1 MSELDLLSK
10 WFSKRPQWLQIAAKR
25 LLEKDEITTKDI
37 SELALLC
44 LQEAEGTFA
53 STNYSFPKNAFSQNT
68 TGSLRL
74 CSIGNIEG
82 VNALAPK
89 VPLKF
94 GKGISVIYGLNASGK
109 SGYVRLLKQICGAR
123 NPGDLHRNVYV
134 TTPHMQQ
141 NATIT
146 FKKNGAPNS
155 YEWAGQGVCDDLNS
169 VDIFDTSLDQVFI
182 NSEDKVSYE
191 PPILSFFSSLIDI
204 CGKVAEALDAEINQN
219 PSKKPNMPNNLK
231 LTTEGVWFEN
241 INFKTTQ
248 QDVEK
253 YCSFES
259 KDETEVQNLQQRL
272 AEPAPVKKANE
283 LRKQKSYAD
292 YLIQDAQKHL
302 KQLSDENIQRIIA
315 AKKKSILMRKAAEAA
330 AQNVFND
337 GHLKGIGIDVWKEL
351 WEAARKYSVTVAYK
365 DTKFPNVSEESRC
378 VLCHQPLS
386 EEAKARLLSFEDFV
400 KGEMEKTAVDAA
412 KEYESIMQ
420 TVEDIPTSDSLQ
432 ATIDAA
438 GIQQD
443 QITTQITEF
452 FSQLQ
457 VRKDQLPKLESED
470 SIPTAPHATEW
481 IGNMAALSKDLRESA
496 EKYEADA
503 KTNNR
508 DQVKESLDILL
519 AKQWLADQR
528 EAILDEIKRLKLLNQ
543 IQDAKKTTNT
553 KSLSQKKG
561 ELAQELITNAFVKRF
576 NKELKVLRADHI
588 KVELIKSKVTKGH
601 VLHKLQLRSAP
612 QNSLGDVLSEGEKRI
627 ISIAAFLADVT
638 GEKNKT
644 PFIFDD
650 PISSL
655 DQTYE
660 ESVVK
665 RLIDLS
671 QDRQVIIF
679 THRLSLLGTVKFF
692 TEKKDIKPD
701 VVSIRSADWGTGEPS
716 AMPLAQ
722 SDIKSALNILI
733 NQHYQ
738 KTKKASDNG
747 EFDKAEI
754 YLKSMCSDFRTLV
767 ERSIENDLLCGVVQR
782 FQRPVHTLKLKDLKK
797 LKIIDLEFLDSLMT
811 KYSGFEHSQPAES
824 PIELPR
830 LDEIHNDM
838 TELKNWR
845 DQYLKRS
852 ATTTG
857 M

>member
-1 MSELDLLSK
+1 MLNLTVLL
-10 WFSKRPQWLQIAAKR
+10 
-25 LLEKDEITTKDI
+25 ITT
-37 SELALLC
+37 
-44 LQEAEGTFA
+44 TR
-53 STNYSFPKNAFSQNT
+53 
-68 TGSLRL
+68 LR
-74 CSIGNIEG
+74 
-82 VNALAPK
+82 
-89 VPLKF
+89 F
-94 GKGISVIYGLNASGK
+94 
-109 SGYVRLLKQICGAR
+109 R
-123 NPGDLHRNVYV
+123 
-134 TTPHMQQ
+134 T
-141 NATIT
+141 
-146 FKKNGAPNS
+146 
-155 YEWAGQGVCDDLNS
+155 CD
-169 VDIFDTSLDQVFI
+169 
-182 NSEDKVSYE
+182 
-191 PPILSFFSSLIDI
+191 
-204 CGKVAEALDAEINQN
+204 
-219 PSKKPNMPNNLK
+219 
-231 LTTEGVWFEN
+231 
-241 INFKTTQ
+241 
-248 QDVEK
+248 
-253 YCSFES
+253 
-259 KDETEVQNLQQRL
+259 
-272 AEPAPVKKANE
+272 
-283 LRKQKSYAD
+283 
-292 YLIQDAQKHL
+292 
-302 KQLSDENIQRIIA
+302 
-315 AKKKSILMRKAAEAA
+315 EAA
-330 AQNVFND
+330 AQNIFND
-337 GHLKGIGIDVWKEL
+337 SHFEGIGIDIWKEL
-351 WEAARKYSVTVAYK
+351 WEAARKYSVTTAYK
-365 DTKFPNVSEESRC
+365 NLDYPNVSEESRC
-378 VLCHQPLS
+378 VLCHQLLS
-386 EEAKARLLSFEDFV
+386 EDAKARLLSFERFV
-400 KGEMEKTAVDAA
+400 KGEMEKAAVDAA

-420 TVEDIPTSDSLQ
+420 TVEDIHTSDSLQ

-443 QITTQITEF
+443 EMATQIIEY

-457 VRKDQLPKLESED
+457 VRKDKLLRLESED
-470 SIPTAPHATEW
+470 SIPTTTHTTEW
-481 IGNMAALSKDLRESA
+481 IGNMTALSKCLGESA

-508 DQVKESLDILL
+508 DQVQKSLDILL

-528 EAILDEIKRLKLLNQ
+528 ETILDEIKRLKLLNQ

-561 ELAQELITNAFVKRF
+561 ELAQELITNAFVQRF
-576 NKELKVLRADHI
+576 NEELKVLSADHI
-588 KVELIKSKVTKGH
+588 KVELIKSKVTKGQ

-638 GEKNKT
+638 GKNNKT

-679 THRLSLLGTVKFF
+679 THRLSLLGTVKHFAG
-692 TEKKDIKPD
+692 KKTVKPD
-701 VVSIRSADWGTGEPS
+701 VVSIYSADWGTGEPAEIPFS
-716 AMPLAQ
+716 Q
-722 SDIKSALNILI
+722 REIKTALNILI

-767 ERSIENDLLCGVVQR
+767 ERSIENDLLCGIVQR

-857 M
+857 T